1 LNNRPHFLSLSV
13 FQLFSFFSFSPHT
26 PTPTYS
32 LSLPFSLSAFQLFPI
47 RLRRRPAAPLMMEMN
62 KKN

>member
-1 LNNRPHFLSLSV
+1 MGRFQRDLTDLSNFSAFS
-13 FQLFSFFSFSPHT
+13 FQLFS
-26 PTPTYS
+26 
-32 LSLPFSLSAFQLFPI
+32 I